1 MSLSVIAFIKTLIL
15 PPTINLI
22 FIFSGLLLKNKY
34 KITSRILLYSGSI
47 TLLLFCF
54 SPFSN
59 FLLKKLE
66 KYPALELP
74 VVVNNEQAIVVLSA
88 GIQPIRKEYGRE
100 IDGVRTLQRNLYAA
114 FLYKQVKLPVLVT
127 GGLFKP
133 RELSEAA
140 AMAITLMESFNV
152 DVTWQEQKSKNTAEN
167 AIYSAAILKE
177 NGIDS
182 IYLVTHA
189 WHMPRAVMMFE
200 QEGINVTP
208 APTMFNA
215 DVINPDWKYY
225 FPSLS
230 ALSKTKIAMHEFI
243 GMFWYKYRY

>member
-1 MSLSVIAFIKTLIL
+1 MNLFLIAFIKAIIL
-15 PPTINLI
+15 PPTLNFI
-22 FIFSGLLLKNKY
+22 FILLGLLIRKKY
-34 KITSRILLYSGSI
+34 KIISRTFLYIGSI

-66 KYPALELP
+66 KYPALALP

-88 GIQPIRKEYGRE
+88 GVQPIRKEFGRE
-100 IDGVRTLQRNLYAA
+100 IDGAATLQRNHYAA
-114 FLYKQVKLPVLVT
+114 FLYKQVNLPLLVT
-127 GGLFKP
+127 GGLFKY
-133 RELSEAA
+133 RELSEADV
-140 AMAITLMESFNV
+140 MATTLQNSFNV
-152 DVTWQEQKSKNTAEN
+152 KVTWKEIQSKNTAEN

-182 IYLVTHA
+182 VYLVTHA

-215 DVINPDWKYY
+215 NFINPGWAYY
-225 FPSLS
+225 LPSLS
-230 ALSKTKIAMHEFI
+230 ALSKTKIVLHEFI
-243 GMFWYKYRY
+243 GMIWYKFRY